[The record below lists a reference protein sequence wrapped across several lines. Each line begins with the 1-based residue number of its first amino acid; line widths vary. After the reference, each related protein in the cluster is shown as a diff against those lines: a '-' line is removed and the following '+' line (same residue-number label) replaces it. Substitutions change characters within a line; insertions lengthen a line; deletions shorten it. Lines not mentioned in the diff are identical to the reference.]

1 MRKEAVMF
9 KRSKMFYVLTLMVIA
24 GLLLAVG
31 CSGNA
36 SKTEEKVLKIG
47 KAPYDYEVPF
57 VEITKQIAEE
67 QGYKVEIVE
76 GDVAFMFLS
85 LTQGDIDI
93 WPGVWLPSIH
103 ENYQE
108 KYGEQYELG
117 NAIFENAA
125 VGWVVP
131 SYVKADTIADLVGNE
146 DMVAGKLVGFE
157 PGSGMMLLSEEVIEG
172 YDLDIEILEGTLA
185 SMMAEVD
192 YAIGQEA
199 PILFLGWRPHT
210 MMRKY
215 DVKVLEDPKGFWEL
229 DGEYWGMRLNLKES
243 APDIYNYCNSFEMSL
258 DETEDFLYGYQ
269 EEDKNIEE
277 LATEWITN
285 NRSQIDTWLQK

>member
-1 MRKEAVMF
+1 MF
-9 KRSKMFYVLTLMVIA
+9 KRNKKNYVLIMLVIA
-24 GLLLAVG
+24 SLLLVVG
-31 CSGNA
+31 CTGNGGA
-36 SKTEEKVLKIG
+36 TKDKVLKIG
-47 KAPYDYEVPF
+47 QAPYDYEVPF
-57 VEITKQIAEE
+57 VEITKQVAEE

-103 ENYQE
+103 ENYQQ
-108 KYGEQYELG
+108 KYGEKYELG
-117 NAIFENAA
+117 NAIFEDAS

-131 SYVKADTIADLVGNE
+131 SYVEANTIADLVGNE
-146 DMVAGKLVGFE
+146 AMVGGKLTGFE

-172 YDLDIEILEGTLA
+172 YGLDIEILEGTLS

-192 YAIGQEA
+192 YAISQED

-229 DGEYWGMRLNLKES
+229 DGEYWGMRLNLEES
-243 APDIYNYCNSFEMSL
+243 ALDIHNYCKNFEMSL
-258 DETEDFLYGYQ
+258 DETEDFLYDYQ
-269 EEDKNIEE
+269 EDGKKIED
-277 LATEWITN
+277 LAKEWIAN
-285 NRSQIDTWLQK
+285 NRSQIDAWLQK